1 MRDRIGPIDLW
12 QNRAMQPTKYIW
24 LDGDFV
30 DWDDATVHVLSHGLH
45 YGTGAFEG
53 IRAYE
58 TDDGPAV
65 FRLTEHIDR
74 LSRACKAAGIPI
86 SWSVDDLVA
95 ASKQLFAAN
104 KLTAG
109 YIRPLVFYG
118 TGSMGLNPAGATV
131 HTMIAT
137 WEWGAYLG
145 EEGVANGIRVKV
157 SSWRR
162 IGHDSLMPNA
172 KLTGGYVNS
181 VQAKQEA
188 LNGGYDEALMLNAEG
203 FVAEGSG
210 ENLFLV
216 RKGVVT
222 TPPVSAGVLEGLTR
236 DAVITLLRD
245 DGYAV
250 VEAPVIRTDLYYADE
265 LFFTG
270 TAAEVTPI
278 REVDDRIVGGGK
290 PGPVTR
296 RAQELFLQ
304 LDTGQNERHGDW
316 LEYI

>member
-1 MRDRIGPIDLW
+1 
-12 QNRAMQPTKYIW
+12 MQPTKYIW
-24 LDGDFV
+24 MDGEFV

-58 TDDGPAV
+58 TDRGPAV
-65 FRLTEHIDR
+65 FRLTEHIER
-74 LSRACKAAGIPI
+74 LARSCKALGIPI
-86 SWSVDDLVA
+86 EWSVDEIVK
-95 ASKQLFAAN
+95 ASKELFAAN
-104 KLTAG
+104 GLESG

-118 TGSMGLNPAGATV
+118 TGSMGLNPAGALV

-145 EEGVANGIRVKV
+145 EEGVTNGIRVKV

-172 KLTGGYVNS
+172 KLTGGYINS

-188 LNGGYDEALMLNAEG
+188 LRGGHDEAIMLNTDG

-216 RKGVVT
+216 RDGVVR
-222 TPPVSAGVLEGLTR
+222 TPSLASGVLEGLTR
-236 DAVITLLRD
+236 EAVITMLRD
-245 DGYAV
+245 DGYEV
-250 VEAPVIRTDLYYADE
+250 VEEAITRTDLYYADE
-265 LFFTG
+265 IFMTG

-278 REVDDRIVGGGK
+278 REVDDRAVGDGR

-296 RAQELFLQ
+296 RAQKMFV
-304 LDTGQNERHGDW
+304 DAVTGANERYANW
-316 LEYI
+316 LDYV